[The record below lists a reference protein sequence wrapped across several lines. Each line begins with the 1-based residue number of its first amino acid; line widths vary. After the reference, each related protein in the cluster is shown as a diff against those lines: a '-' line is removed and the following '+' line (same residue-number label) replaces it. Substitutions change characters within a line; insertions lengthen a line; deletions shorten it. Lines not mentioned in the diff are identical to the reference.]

1 LDLKTPRKGYL
12 QAMLTTVSAVEQRLA
27 VIESAK
33 SWCGTPFHHGAAIK
47 GKRGGVDC
55 GRLLAEVY
63 RDAGVLTEVGI
74 PHFAHDFFLHERT
87 ERYLDLVR
95 QHMAEVPVPKA
106 GDLVLFL
113 FGRVYSHGGIV
124 VEWPTIIHANGA
136 SSHPQVEIG
145 NALQPPLVGR
155 PTKFFDPFIMD

>member
-1 LDLKTPRKGYL
+1 
-12 QAMLTTVSAVEQRLA
+12 MLTLVSAIEQRLS
-27 VIESAK
+27 VIQAAK

-63 RDAGVLTEVGI
+63 REACVLSEIGI

-95 QHMAEVPVPKA
+95 QHMTEVTKPQA

-113 FGRVYSHGGIV
+113 FGHVYSHGGIV
-124 VEWPTIIHANGA
+124 VEWPLIIHANGA
-136 SSHPQVEIG
+136 SAHPQVEIG
-145 NALQPPLVGR
+145 DVNQPPLLR
-155 PTKFFDPFIMD
+155 RLAKFFSPFHE

>member
-1 LDLKTPRKGYL
+1 
-12 QAMLTTVSAVEQRLA
+12 MLATVSVTDQRMA
-27 VIESAK
+27 VIEAAK
-33 SWCGTPFHHGAAIK
+33 SWCGTPFHHGAAVK
-47 GKRGGVDC
+47 GRHGGVDC

-63 RDAGVLTEVGI
+63 REAGVLEEVGI
-74 PHFAHDFFLHERT
+74 PHFAHDFFLHERA

-95 QHMAEVPVPKA
+95 QHTAEVTEPRA

-136 SSHPQVEIG
+136 SAHPQVEIG
-145 NALQPPLVGR
+145 DTHHPPLHGR
-155 PTKFFDPFIMD
+155 ATKFFSPWKD